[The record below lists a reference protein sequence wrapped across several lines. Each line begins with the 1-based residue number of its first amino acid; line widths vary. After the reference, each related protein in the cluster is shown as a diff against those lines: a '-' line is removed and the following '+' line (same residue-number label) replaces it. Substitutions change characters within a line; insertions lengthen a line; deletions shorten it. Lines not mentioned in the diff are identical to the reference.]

1 MIKIL
6 QVRNIDSF
14 VESRRQKTSEKDR
27 KTVQS
32 ILNDVRKNGDSAVKK
47 YERKFNGKSTSQLRV
62 SAKEIKEAL
71 SKISLEESPALY
83 DMKRE
88 ILDYSSEL
96 MQDLRIRVKKHDKYK
111 EGFLIV
117 CRWIDRNSKY
127 EKGISFI
134 DGEQVQVPQRLEK
147 RLRAKGLIFGGRG
160 SRIELSDLKRSFV
173 PIPSVGCYI
182 PGGQARYPS
191 SVVMSVVPAAVA
203 GVKRI
208 VVVSPPGRNGK
219 IDPLTIAAAKR
230 CGATEIYKVGGAQAI
245 GALAYGTKTIPKV
258 DKIIGPGG
266 KFVSVAKSLVSDQ
279 TAIDM
284 VAGPT
289 ELGIIAD
296 ASSDPELVALDLIS
310 QAEHSKDTMCFVITQ
325 SKTMAN
331 QIQKSIEKLIPG
343 TERSSIIKE
352 SISKNGFIAVC
363 KNENEMVEL
372 ANKIAPEH
380 LELMVK
386 NAKSLSQKI
395 TGAGLLLIGKNTPS
409 AASDY
414 LLGTN
419 HILPTNGFGRTRGG
433 LSVLDFLK
441 LQTVVESEKSA
452 LRKISKSLKALTDAE
467 GFPNHFRAV
476 ERRLD

>member
-14 VESRRQKTSEKDR
+14 VESRRQKTSEKD
-27 KTVQS
+27 KKIVQA
-32 ILNDVRKNGDSAVKK
+32 ILNDVRKKGDSAVKK
-47 YERKFNGKSTSQLRV
+47 YERKFNGRKTSQLRV
-62 SAKEIKEAL
+62 SAKEIKEAR
-71 SKISLEESPALY
+71 SKISRKEVTALR
-83 DMKRE
+83 DMSVRLLHRRK
-88 ILDYSSEL
+88 ILAIAE
-96 MQDLRIRVKKHDKYK
+96 RV
-111 EGFLIV
+111 E
-117 CRWIDRNSKY
+117 N
-127 EKGISFI
+127 
-134 DGEQVQVPQRLEK
+134 
-147 RLRAKGLIFGGRG
+147 RG
-160 SRIELSDLKRSFV
+160 SVYRYFV

-191 SVVMSVVPAAVA
+191 SVVMSVVPARKA

-208 VVVSPPGRNGK
+208 VVVSPPGRDGK
-219 IDPLTIAAAKR
+219 IDPLTIAAAKM

-245 GALAYGTKTIPKV
+245 AALAYGTKSIPKV
-258 DKIIGPGG
+258 DKIVGPGG
-266 KFVSVAKSLVSDQ
+266 KFVSIAKSFVSDQ

-296 ASSDPELVALDLIS
+296 ASSNPELVALDLIS

-325 SKTMAN
+325 SKTTAK

-363 KNENEMVEL
+363 KNQNEVIEL

-380 LELMVK
+380 MELMVK
-386 NAKSLSQKI
+386 NARSFSKKI

-419 HILPTNGFGRTRGG
+419 HILPTSGFGRTRGG
-433 LSVLDFLK
+433 LSFLDFTK
-441 LQTVVESEKSA
+441 IQTIVESKKST
-452 LRKISKSLKALTDAE
+452 LMEISKSLKTLTDAE
-467 GFPNHFRAV
+467 DLPNHYKAV
-476 ERRLD
+476 KRRLD

>member
-6 QVRNIDSF
+6 QVRNVDSF

-47 YERKFNGKSTSQLRV
+47 YERKFNGRKTSQLRV
-62 SAKEIKEAL
+62 SAKEIKEAR
-71 SKISLEESPALY
+71 SKISQKEVTALQTMSARLSNSSP
-83 DMKRE
+83 K
-88 ILDYSSEL
+88 I
-96 MQDLRIRVKKHDKYK
+96 QI
-111 EGFLIV
+111 
-117 CRWIDRNSKY
+117 
-127 EKGISFI
+127 
-134 DGEQVQVPQRLEK
+134 
-147 RLRAKGLIFGGRG
+147 RG
-160 SRIELSDLKRSFV
+160 SRKFV
-173 PIPSVGCYI
+173 AIPSVGCYI

-191 SVVMSVVPAAVA
+191 SVVMSVIPAKIA

-208 VVVSPPGRNGK
+208 VIVSPPDRDGK
-219 IDPLTIAAAKR
+219 IDPLTIVAAKK
-230 CGATEIYKVGGAQAI
+230 CGATEIYKIGGAQAI
-245 GALAYGTKTIPKV
+245 GALAYGTKSIPKV
-258 DKIIGPGG
+258 DKIVGPGG
-266 KFVSVAKSLVSDQ
+266 KFVSIAKLLVSDQ

-289 ELGIIAD
+289 EHGIIAD
-296 ASSDPELVALDLIS
+296 ASSDPELIALDLIS
-310 QAEHSKDTMCFVITQ
+310 QAEHSRDTMCFVITQ
-325 SKTMAN
+325 SKIMAK

-363 KNENEMVEL
+363 KNENEMIGL
-372 ANKIAPEH
+372 ANEIAPEH
-380 LELMVK
+380 MELMVK
-386 NAKSLSQKI
+386 NAKTLSKKI

-409 AASDY
+409 SASDY

-441 LQTVVESEKSA
+441 LQTVIESKKSG
-452 LRKISKSLKALTDAE
+452 LRKISKSLKVLTDAE
-467 GFPNHFRAV
+467 DLPNHYKAV
-476 ERRLD
+476 KRRLD

>member
-47 YERKFNGKSTSQLRV
+47 YERKFNGRKTSQLRV
-62 SAKEIKEAL
+62 SAKEIKEAR
-71 SKISLEESPALY
+71 SKISREEVTALQTMSAHLSNSSP
-83 DMKRE
+83 K
-88 ILDYSSEL
+88 I
-96 MQDLRIRVKKHDKYK
+96 QI
-111 EGFLIV
+111 
-117 CRWIDRNSKY
+117 
-127 EKGISFI
+127 
-134 DGEQVQVPQRLEK
+134 
-147 RLRAKGLIFGGRG
+147 RG
-160 SRIELSDLKRSFV
+160 SRKFV
-173 PIPSVGCYI
+173 AIPSVGCYI

-191 SVVMSVVPAAVA
+191 SVVMSVIPAKIA

-208 VVVSPPGRNGK
+208 VIVSPPGRDGK
-219 IDPLTIAAAKR
+219 IDPLTIVAAKK

-245 GALAYGTKTIPKV
+245 GALAYGTKSIPKV
-258 DKIIGPGG
+258 DKIVGPGG
-266 KFVSVAKSLVSDQ
+266 KFVSIAKSLVNDQ

-296 ASSDPELVALDLIS
+296 ASSDPELIALDLIS

-325 SKTMAN
+325 SKTMAK

-363 KNENEMVEL
+363 KNENEMIGL
-372 ANKIAPEH
+372 ANEIAPEH
-380 LELMVK
+380 MELMVK
-386 NAKSLSQKI
+386 NAKTLSKKI

-409 AASDY
+409 SASDY

-441 LQTVVESEKSA
+441 IQTVIESKKSG
-452 LRKISKSLKALTDAE
+452 LRKISKSLKVLTDAE
-467 GFPNHFRAV
+467 DLPNHYKAV
-476 ERRLD
+476 KRRLD

>member
-1 MIKIL
+1 LIKIL

-14 VESRRQKTSEKDR
+14 VESRRQKTSEKDK

-47 YERKFNGKSTSQLRV
+47 YERKFNGRKTSQLRV
-62 SAKEIKEAL
+62 SAKEIKEAQ
-71 SKISLEESPALY
+71 SKISRKERSALRDMSARLLSRQKILANPWLEA
-83 DMKRE
+83 
-88 ILDYSSEL
+88 
-96 MQDLRIRVKKHDKYK
+96 
-111 EGFLIV
+111 
-117 CRWIDRNSKY
+117 
-127 EKGISFI
+127 
-134 DGEQVQVPQRLEK
+134 
-147 RLRAKGLIFGGRG
+147 G
-160 SRIELSDLKRSFV
+160 SVYRDFV

-191 SVVMSVVPAAVA
+191 SVVMSVVPARKA

-208 VVVSPPGRNGK
+208 VVVSPPNRDGK
-219 IDPLTIAAAKR
+219 IDPLTIVAAKM

-245 GALAYGTKTIPKV
+245 GALAYGTKSIPKV
-258 DKIIGPGG
+258 DKIVGPGG
-266 KFVSVAKSLVSDQ
+266 KFVSIAKLLVSDQ

-296 ASSDPELVALDLIS
+296 ASSDPDLVALDLIS

-325 SKTMAN
+325 SKIMAK

-352 SISKNGFIAVC
+352 SISKNGFIAIC
-363 KNENEMVEL
+363 KNQNEVIEL

-380 LELMVK
+380 MELMVK
-386 NAKSLSQKI
+386 NARSFSKKI

-433 LSVLDFLK
+433 LSVLDFSK
-441 LQTVVESEKSA
+441 LQTIVESKKST

-467 GFPNHFRAV
+467 DLPNHYKAV
-476 ERRLD
+476 KRRLD

>member
-1 MIKIL
+1 LIKIL

-47 YERKFNGKSTSQLRV
+47 YERKFNGRKTSQLRV
-62 SAKEIKEAL
+62 SAKEIKEAR
-71 SKISLEESPALY
+71 SKISREEVTALR
-83 DMKRE
+83 DMSARLLPRQKT
-88 ILDYSSEL
+88 LAD
-96 MQDLRIRVKKHDKYK
+96 
-111 EGFLIV
+111 
-117 CRWIDRNSKY
+117 
-127 EKGISFI
+127 
-134 DGEQVQVPQRLEK
+134 PRLETDSVIRK
-147 RLRAKGLIFGGRG
+147 
-160 SRIELSDLKRSFV
+160 FV

-191 SVVMSVVPAAVA
+191 SVVMSVQTARKA

-208 VVVSPPGRNGK
+208 VVVSPPGPDGK
-219 IDPLTIAAAKR
+219 IDPLTIVAAKM
-230 CGATEIYKVGGAQAI
+230 CGATEIYKVGGAQSI
-245 GALAYGTKTIPKV
+245 GALAYGTKSIPKV
-258 DKIIGPGG
+258 DKIVGPGG
-266 KFVSVAKSLVSDQ
+266 KFVSIAKLLVSEQ
-279 TAIDM
+279 TSIDM

-296 ASSDPELVALDLIS
+296 ASSNPELIALDLIS

-325 SKTMAN
+325 SKTMAK

-363 KNENEMVEL
+363 KNEKEMVEL

-380 LELMVK
+380 MELMVK
-386 NAKSLSQKI
+386 NAKTLSKKI
-395 TGAGLLLIGKNTPS
+395 TGAGLVLIGKNTPS

-441 LQTVVESEKSA
+441 LQTVIESKKSG
-452 LRKISKSLKALTDAE
+452 LRNISKALKALTDAE
-467 GFPNHFRAV
+467 GLPNHYKAV

>member
-1 MIKIL
+1 LIKIL
-6 QVRNIDSF
+6 QVRNIDRF

-47 YERKFNGKSTSQLRV
+47 YEQKFNGRKTSQLRV
-62 SAKEIKEAL
+62 SAKEIKEAR
-71 SKISLEESPALY
+71 SKISRKEVTALC
-83 DMKRE
+83 DMSARLLPRRKT
-88 ILDYSSEL
+88 LADPV
-96 MQDLRIRVKKHDKYK
+96 Q
-111 EGFLIV
+111 
-117 CRWIDRNSKY
+117 WID
-127 EKGISFI
+127 
-134 DGEQVQVPQRLEK
+134 
-147 RLRAKGLIFGGRG
+147 AG
-160 SRIELSDLKRSFV
+160 SVFRKFV

-191 SVVMSVVPAAVA
+191 SVVMSVVPARKS

-208 VVVSPPGRNGK
+208 VVVSPPGRDGK
-219 IDPLTIAAAKR
+219 IDPLTIVAAKM
-230 CGATEIYKVGGAQAI
+230 CGATEIYKVGDAQAI
-245 GALAYGTKTIPKV
+245 GALAYGTKSIPKV
-258 DKIIGPGG
+258 DKIVGPGG
-266 KFVSVAKSLVSDQ
+266 KFVSIAKLLVSDQ

-296 ASSDPELVALDLIS
+296 ASSNPELIALDLIS

-325 SKTMAN
+325 SKIMAK

-363 KNENEMVEL
+363 KNQNEVIEL

-380 LELMVK
+380 MELMVK
-386 NAKSLSQKI
+386 NARSFSKKI

-414 LLGTN
+414 LLGIN

-433 LSVLDFLK
+433 LSILDFSK
-441 LQTVVESEKSA
+441 LQTIVESKKSR
-452 LRKISKSLKALTDAE
+452 LKEISDSLKALTDAE
-467 GFPNHFRAV
+467 DLPNHYKAV
-476 ERRLD
+476 KRRLD

>member
-1 MIKIL
+1 LIKIL

-47 YERKFNGKSTSQLRV
+47 YERKFNGRKTSQLRV
-62 SAKEIKEAL
+62 SAKEIKEAR
-71 SKISLEESPALY
+71 SKISQEEVTALQTMSARLSNSSP
-83 DMKRE
+83 K
-88 ILDYSSEL
+88 I
-96 MQDLRIRVKKHDKYK
+96 QI
-111 EGFLIV
+111 
-117 CRWIDRNSKY
+117 
-127 EKGISFI
+127 
-134 DGEQVQVPQRLEK
+134 
-147 RLRAKGLIFGGRG
+147 RG
-160 SRIELSDLKRSFV
+160 SRKFV
-173 PIPSVGCYI
+173 AIPSVGCYI

-191 SVVMSVVPAAVA
+191 SVVMSVIPAKVA

-208 VVVSPPGRNGK
+208 VIVSPPDRDGK
-219 IDPLTIAAAKR
+219 IDPLTIVAAKK
-230 CGATEIYKVGGAQAI
+230 CGATEIYKIGGAQAI
-245 GALAYGTKTIPKV
+245 GALAYGTKSIPKV
-258 DKIIGPGG
+258 DKIVGPGG
-266 KFVSVAKSLVSDQ
+266 KFVSIAKSLVSDQ

-284 VAGPT
+284 IAGPT

-296 ASSDPELVALDLIS
+296 ASSDPELIALDLIS

-325 SKTMAN
+325 SKTMAK

-363 KNENEMVEL
+363 KNENEMIEL
-372 ANKIAPEH
+372 ANEIAPEH
-380 LELMVK
+380 MELMVK
-386 NAKSLSQKI
+386 NAKTLSKKI

-409 AASDY
+409 SASDY

-441 LQTVVESEKSA
+441 LQTVIESKKSG
-452 LRKISKSLKALTDAE
+452 LRKISKSLKVLTDAE
-467 GFPNHFRAV
+467 DLPNHYKAV
-476 ERRLD
+476 KRRLD

>member
-14 VESRRQKTSEKDR
+14 VESRRQKTSEKD
-27 KTVQS
+27 KKIVQA

-47 YERKFNGKSTSQLRV
+47 YERKFNGRKTSQLRV
-62 SAKEIKEAL
+62 SAKEIKEAR
-71 SKISLEESPALY
+71 SKISREEVTALQTMSARLSNSSP
-83 DMKRE
+83 K
-88 ILDYSSEL
+88 I
-96 MQDLRIRVKKHDKYK
+96 QI
-111 EGFLIV
+111 
-117 CRWIDRNSKY
+117 
-127 EKGISFI
+127 
-134 DGEQVQVPQRLEK
+134 
-147 RLRAKGLIFGGRG
+147 RG
-160 SRIELSDLKRSFV
+160 SRKFV
-173 PIPSVGCYI
+173 AIPSVGCYI

-191 SVVMSVVPAAVA
+191 SVVMSVIPAKIA

-208 VVVSPPGRNGK
+208 VIVSPPDRDGK
-219 IDPLTIAAAKR
+219 IDPLTIVAAKK
-230 CGATEIYKVGGAQAI
+230 CGATEIYKIGGAQAI
-245 GALAYGTKTIPKV
+245 GALAYGTKSIPKV
-258 DKIIGPGG
+258 DKIVGPGG
-266 KFVSVAKSLVSDQ
+266 KFVSIAKSLVSDQ

-296 ASSDPELVALDLIS
+296 ASSDPELIALDLIS
-310 QAEHSKDTMCFVITQ
+310 QAEHSRDTMCFVITQ
-325 SKTMAN
+325 SKTMAK

-363 KNENEMVEL
+363 KNENEMIGL
-372 ANKIAPEH
+372 ANEIAPEH
-380 LELMVK
+380 MELMVK
-386 NAKSLSQKI
+386 NAKTLSKKI

-409 AASDY
+409 SASDY

-441 LQTVVESEKSA
+441 LQTVIESKKSG
-452 LRKISKSLKALTDAE
+452 LRKISKSLKVLTDAE
-467 GFPNHFRAV
+467 DLPNHYKAV
-476 ERRLD
+476 KRRLD

>member
-6 QVRNIDSF
+6 QVRNVDSF
-14 VESRRQKTSEKDR
+14 IESRRQKTSEKDK

-47 YERKFNGKSTSQLRV
+47 YERKFNGRKTSQLRV
-62 SAKEIKEAL
+62 SAKEIKEAQ
-71 SKISLEESPALY
+71 SKISWQEVTALTDMAFNLSIEEAIPGP
-83 DMKRE
+83 
-88 ILDYSSEL
+88 
-96 MQDLRIRVKKHDKYK
+96 KYK
-111 EGFLIV
+111 Y
-117 CRWIDRNSKY
+117 RN
-127 EKGISFI
+127 I
-134 DGEQVQVPQRLEK
+134 
-147 RLRAKGLIFGGRG
+147 RG
-160 SRIELSDLKRSFV
+160 YRKLV

-182 PGGQARYPS
+182 PGGQAKYPS
-191 SVVMSVVPAAVA
+191 SAIMSVVPAAIA

-208 VVVSPPGRNGK
+208 VVISPPGRDGK
-219 IDPLTIAAAKR
+219 LDPSTIVAAKR

-245 GALAYGTKTIPKV
+245 GALAYGTKSIPKV
-258 DKIIGPGG
+258 DKIVGPGG
-266 KFVSVAKSLVSDQ
+266 KFVSIAKSLVSDQ

-325 SKTMAN
+325 SKTMAK
-331 QIQKSIEKLIPG
+331 QIQRSLEKLIPG

-363 KNENEMVEL
+363 RNQNEMIEF
-372 ANKIAPEH
+372 ANGIAPEH

-386 NAKSLSQKI
+386 NARSLSKKI
-395 TGAGLLLIGKNTPS
+395 TGAGLVLIGKNTPS

-441 LQTVVESEKSA
+441 LQTVVESNKKRFLE
-452 LRKISKSLKALTDAE
+452 LRDSLKALTDAE
-467 GFPNHFRAV
+467 DLPNHYKAV
-476 ERRLD
+476 KRRLD

>member
-1 MIKIL
+1 LIKIL

-27 KTVQS
+27 KIVQS

-47 YERKFNGKSTSQLRV
+47 YERKFNGRKTSQLRV
-62 SAKEIKEAL
+62 SAKEIKEAK
-71 SKISLEESPALY
+71 SRISRKESSAISLTGP
-83 DMKRE
+83 
-88 ILDYSSEL
+88 SEGNL
-96 MQDLRIRVKKHDKYK
+96 PSLIRNWRQRNNGPRISR
-111 EGFLIV
+111 
-117 CRWIDRNSKY
+117 
-127 EKGISFI
+127 SFI
-134 DGEQVQVPQRLEK
+134 
-147 RLRAKGLIFGGRG
+147 
-160 SRIELSDLKRSFV
+160 
-173 PIPSVGCYI
+173 PIPSVGCYV

-191 SVVMSVVPAAVA
+191 SAIMSVTPAKLA

-208 VVVSPPGRNGK
+208 VVVSPPGRDGK

-245 GALAYGTKTIPKV
+245 GALTYGTKSIPKV
-258 DKIIGPGG
+258 DKIVGPGG
-266 KFVSVAKSLVSDQ
+266 KFVSIAKSLVSDQ
-279 TAIDM
+279 VAIDM

-289 ELGIIAD
+289 EIGIIAD

-325 SKTMAN
+325 SKTVAK

-386 NAKSLSQKI
+386 NARSLSKKI

-409 AASDY
+409 SASDY
-414 LLGTN
+414 ILWTN

-441 LQTVVESEKSA
+441 LRTVVESKKTWLSEYRD
-452 LRKISKSLKALTDAE
+452 LLKALTDAE
-467 GFPNHFRAV
+467 DLPNHYKAV
-476 ERRLD
+476 KRRLD

>member
-47 YERKFNGKSTSQLRV
+47 YERRFNGKKTSQLRV
-62 SAKEIKEAL
+62 NAKEIKEAQ
-71 SKISLEESPALY
+71 SKISREEVTALQA
-83 DMKRE
+83 MSTR
-88 ILDYSSEL
+88 L
-96 MQDLRIRVKKHDKYK
+96 
-111 EGFLIV
+111 
-117 CRWIDRNSKY
+117 RNSSPK
-127 EKGISFI
+127 IQI
-134 DGEQVQVPQRLEK
+134 
-147 RLRAKGLIFGGRG
+147 RG
-160 SRIELSDLKRSFV
+160 SSKFV

-191 SVVMSVVPAAVA
+191 SVVMSVIPAKIA

-208 VVVSPPGRNGK
+208 VVVSPPTRDGK
-219 IDPLTIAAAKR
+219 IDPLTIVAAKM
-230 CGATEIYKVGGAQAI
+230 CGATEIYKVGGGQAI
-245 GALAYGTKTIPKV
+245 GALAYGTKSIPKV
-258 DKIIGPGG
+258 DKIVGPGG
-266 KFVSVAKSLVSDQ
+266 KFVSIAKSLVSDQ

-296 ASSDPELVALDLIS
+296 ASSNPELVALDLIS

-325 SKTMAN
+325 SKTVAK
-331 QIQKSIEKLIPG
+331 QIQKSIEKVIPD

-352 SISKNGFIAVC
+352 SISTNGFIAVC
-363 KNENEMVEL
+363 KNQNEIIEL
-372 ANKIAPEH
+372 ANKFAPEH
-380 LELMVK
+380 MELMVK
-386 NAKSLSQKI
+386 NAKTLSKKI
-395 TGAGLLLIGKNTPS
+395 TGAGLVLIGKNTPS
-409 AASDY
+409 AVSDY

-441 LQTVVESEKSA
+441 LQTVVESKKSA
-452 LRKISKSLKALTDAE
+452 LRNISKSLKAITDAE
-467 GFPNHFRAV
+467 DLPNHYKAV
-476 ERRLD
+476 KRRLD